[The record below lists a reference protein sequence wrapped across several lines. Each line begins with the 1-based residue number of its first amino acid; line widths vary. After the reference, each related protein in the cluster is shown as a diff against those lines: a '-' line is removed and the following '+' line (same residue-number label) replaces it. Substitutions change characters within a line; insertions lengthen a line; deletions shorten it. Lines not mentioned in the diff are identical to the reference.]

1 MTKFQIVPERSRVWI
16 EAESSVHPIHGESTG
31 LQGYIEAAT
40 TDERLDLSS
49 PATFSVELPVEQLK
63 SGNKLQ
69 DREMARRIEAKKHPV
84 ITGEAQDV
92 EHLEADRYRLRGHLA
107 FHGVTQAVEGEVIL
121 TLNGDGSMVVS
132 GEQVFDIR
140 DYDVKPPKI
149 LTLKVHPQVKVR
161 IEVIAEAVG

>member
-1 MTKFQIVPERSRVWI
+1 MTTYQILPDRSRVWI

-31 LQGYIEAAT
+31 LRGYVEAAT
-40 TDERLDLSS
+40 NDGYLDLST

-69 DREMARRIEAKKHPV
+69 DREMARRIDAKKHPV
-84 ITGEAQDV
+84 ITGEAQDA
-92 EHLEADRYRLRGHLA
+92 EHLEADRYRLRGNLT
-107 FHGVTQAVEGEVIL
+107 FHGVTQQVEGEMII
-121 TLNGDGSMVVS
+121 TLNGDGSMVLS

-149 LTLKVHPQVKVR
+149 LTLKVYPEVKVR
-161 IEVIAEAVG
+161 VEVIAEAAG

>member
-1 MTKFQIVPERSRVWI
+1 MTTFQIVPERSRVWI

-31 LQGYIEAAT
+31 LRGYIEAAT
-40 TDERLDLSS
+40 DGGHLDLST
-49 PATFSVELPVEQLK
+49 PATFFVELPVEQLK

-69 DREMARRIEAKKHPV
+69 DREMARRIDAKNHPV
-84 ITGEAQDV
+84 ITGEARDA
-92 EHLEADRYRLRGHLA
+92 EHIEADRYRLRGHLT

-121 TLNGDGSMVVS
+121 TLNGDGSMVLS

-149 LTLKVHPQVKVR
+149 LTLKVHPQVTVR
-161 IEVIAEAVG
+161 VEVIAESTG